1 MITDPDAQGGAK
13 WRGDD
18 VDESSRQRWASFIG
32 SEWRGDVED
41 GKLKTKTIPACK
53 VTKEG
58 RGFTLEHG
66 GRVALFDAEPP
77 GFYGV
82 QITTICGEPVQVFL
96 SNEGAV
102 CLLSL
107 LYGEAN
113 AGKLE
118 EGFRKMGDRKPR
130 EVKP

>member
-1 MITDPDAQGGAK
+1 MMRDPDNEK
-13 WRGDD
+13 TWHGDT
-18 VDESSRQRWASFIG
+18 
-32 SEWRGDVED
+32 ED
-41 GKLKTKTIPACK
+41 GKEKPSPDTGLDRIIDALDAPPACK
-53 VTKEG
+53 VTKDG

-66 GRVALFDAEPP
+66 GGVALFDAEPP
-77 GFYGV
+77 GFYGL
-82 QITTICGEPVQVFL
+82 QIKTIGGEPVQVFL

-107 LYGEAN
+107 LFGEAN